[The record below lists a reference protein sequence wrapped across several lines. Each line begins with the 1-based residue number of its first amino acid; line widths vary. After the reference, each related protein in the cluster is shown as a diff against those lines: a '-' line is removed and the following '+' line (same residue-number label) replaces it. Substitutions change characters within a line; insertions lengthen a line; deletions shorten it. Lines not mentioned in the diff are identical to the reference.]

1 VSSFGARFRRLL
13 QQPGSADL
21 ARYQRLLPAIEARE
35 AELAEADDDT
45 FQALARDARDDG
57 EFCAVGR
64 EAARRAL
71 GERPFDVQL
80 IGTLAMLQGQIA
92 EMATG
97 EGKTL
102 AGALA
107 AARYALTGRS
117 VQVASVNDY
126 LAQRDAE
133 WMRPLYGL
141 LGVTVGHI
149 VQASTPEERR
159 QAYEAQVTYAPISE
173 IGFDV
178 LRDRLV
184 TDPADLVA
192 APPDVLLIDE
202 ADSVLIDEAL
212 VPLVLA
218 GAAAG
223 TDADLEMAEIV
234 RGLRPGLHYETDDE
248 GRNASL
254 TDEGSRAAERALGGI
269 DLYAADQIEALTRLN
284 VALHAHA
291 LLRRDVDYIVRD
303 DEVRLISASRG
314 RVAELQ
320 RWPDGLQ
327 AAVEAKEGIEAS
339 ESGEILDSITV
350 ESLVRRYPRV
360 CGMTGTAVTVGDQL
374 VQFYGLEV
382 AVIPPNRPCV
392 RVDEADRLYATMGQK
407 DRAIVAEVA
416 GAHANGQPVLIG
428 TLDIAESERL
438 SRRLTAAGLEHVV
451 LNAKNDAQEA
461 AIVAEAGAYGAITV
475 STQMAGRGTDI
486 RLGGSEGGKGGAGE
500 AGEARG
506 GEGGKSG
513 AGEAGEARGGEGG
526 NDEGGIGETAGS
538 AEHDRVAELGGLYV
552 IGTGRHASSRLDNQL
567 RGRSGRQGDPGDS
580 VFFVSMEDDL
590 ITSHAPD
597 TRPPRDVA
605 ADGRVRDAG
614 ATEAVAH
621 AQRVADGSNLEIHRN
636 TYRYHELIEQQ
647 RAIVLEHRDRLMRG
661 DAALVALGTRRP
673 ERFEELSASVDEDV
687 LAGAARTIVLYHLD
701 RGWADHLAVLG
712 DIREGIHLRALGTG
726 ALGGGRD
733 PLGDFQVEAVK
744 LFTSLLDRVQDE
756 AAETFRTA
764 SITEAGV
771 DLDAAGLKRP
781 TATWTYVVQDNPFG
795 TAVERAM
802 RRLAGRKDRQ

>member
-1 VSSFGARFRRLL
+1 MSSFGARFRRLL

-269 DLYAADQIEALTRLN
+269 DLYAADQIETLTRLN

-291 LLRRDVDYIVRD
+291 LLHRDVDYIVRD

-327 AAVEAKEGIEAS
+327 AAVEAKEGIAAS

-374 VQFYGLEV
+374 RQFYGLEV

-392 RVDEADRLYATMGQK
+392 RVDEADRLYATVGQK

-486 RLGGSEGGKGGAGE
+486 RLGGSEGGKGVAGGAT
-500 AGEARG
+500 G
-506 GEGGKSG
+506 GEGGVTR
-513 AGEAGEARGGEGG
+513 AGLA
-526 NDEGGIGETAGS
+526 NSGS

-621 AQRVADGSNLEIHRN
+621 AQRVADGANLEIHRN

-661 DAALVALGTRRP
+661 DAALVALGTRCP

-764 SITEAGV
+764 PITEAGV

>member
-1 VSSFGARFRRLL
+1 MSTFGARFRRLL

-21 ARYQRLLPAIEARE
+21 ARYERLLPAIEARE
-35 AELAEADDDT
+35 AELGEAEDGT
-45 FQALARDARDDG
+45 FRDLAREARDDAD
-57 EFCAVGR
+57 FCAVGR

-133 WMRPLYGL
+133 WMRPLYDL

-149 VQASTPEERR
+149 TAASTPQQRR
-159 QAYEAQVTYAPISE
+159 EAYDAQVTYAPISE

-192 APPDVLLIDE
+192 AQPDVLLIDE

-223 TDADLEMAEIV
+223 SDSDLEMAEVV
-234 RGLRPGLHYETDDE
+234 RALRPGLHYETDDD
-248 GRNASL
+248 GRNATL
-254 TDEGSRAAERALGGI
+254 TDEGARAAERALGGI

-291 LLRRDVDYIVRD
+291 LLRRDVDYIIRD
-303 DEVRLISASRG
+303 GEVRLISASRG

-327 AAVEAKEGIEAS
+327 AAVEAKEGIAAS

-374 VQFYGLEV
+374 RQFYGLEV
-382 AVIPPNRPCV
+382 AVILPNKPCV
-392 RVDEADRLYATMGQK
+392 REDEPDRLYATMGQK

-416 GAHANGQPVLIG
+416 GANATGQPVLIG

-451 LNAKNDAQEA
+451 LNAKNDAHEA

-486 RLGGSEGGKGGAGE
+486 RLGGSEGGRGEAGGAG
-500 AGEARG
+500 
-506 GEGGKSG
+506 G
-513 AGEAGEARGGEGG
+513 AGGAG
-526 NDEGGIGETAGS
+526 NS
-538 AEHDRVAELGGLYV
+538 EHDRVAELGGLYV

-580 VFFVSMEDDL
+580 VFFVSMEDEL
-590 ITSHAPD
+590 ITSYAPD
-597 TRPPRDVA
+597 TAAPRDVA
-605 ADGRVRDAG
+605 ADGRVRDAK
-614 ATEAVAH
+614 AAEAVAH
-621 AQRVADGSNLEIHRN
+621 AQRVADGANLEIHRN
-636 TYRYHELIEQQ
+636 TYRYHELIEKQ
-647 RAIVLEHRDRLMRG
+647 REIVLEHRDRLMRG
-661 DAALVALGTRRP
+661 DAALVALGTRCP
-673 ERFEELSASVDEDV
+673 ERFEELSATVDEDV
-687 LAGAARTIVLYHLD
+687 LAAAARTIVLYHLD
-701 RGWADHLAVLG
+701 RGWADHLAELA

-733 PLGDFQVEAVK
+733 PLGDFQTEAVK
-744 LFTSLLDRVQDE
+744 LFTSLLDRVQEE

-771 DLDAAGLKRP
+771 DLDASGLKRP

-795 TAVERAM
+795 SAMERAM

>member
-1 VSSFGARFRRLL
+1 VSSLGARFRRLL
-13 QQPGSADL
+13 QQPGTADL
-21 ARYQRLLPAIEARE
+21 ARYQRLLPSIGARE
-35 AELAEADDDT
+35 AELGEADDDA
-45 FQALARDARDDG
+45 FGALARDARDDG
-57 EFCAVGR
+57 DFCAVGR

-71 GERPFDVQL
+71 GERPYDVQL

-102 AGALA
+102 SGALA
-107 AARYALTGRS
+107 AARYALAGRS

-126 LAQRDAE
+126 LARRDAE
-133 WMRPLYGL
+133 WMRPLYEL

-149 VQASTPEERR
+149 VQASTRQERR
-159 QAYEAQVTYAPISE
+159 RAYAAQVTYAPISE

-184 TDPADLVA
+184 TDPAGLVA

-223 TDADLEMAEIV
+223 TDADLEMAAVV
-234 RGLRPGLHYETDDE
+234 RGLRPGLDYETDDE
-248 GRNASL
+248 GRNCAL
-254 TDEGSRAAERALGGI
+254 TDAGARAAERALGGI
-269 DLYAADQIEALTRLN
+269 DLYAADQIDVLTRLN

-303 DEVRLISASRG
+303 GEVRLISASRG

-327 AAVEAKEGIEAS
+327 AAVEAKEGIAAS

-374 VQFYGLEV
+374 RQFYGLEV

-392 RVDEADRLYATMGQK
+392 REDEPDRLYATTGQK
-407 DRAIVAEVA
+407 EKAIVAEVA
-416 GAHANGQPVLIG
+416 GAHATGRPVLIG

-438 SRRLTAAGLEHVV
+438 ARRLAAAGLPHVV

-461 AIVAEAGAYGAITV
+461 AIVAEAGAHGAITV

-486 RLGGSEGGKGGAGE
+486 RLGGSRGE
-500 AGEARG
+500 DG
-506 GEGGKSG
+506 
-513 AGEAGEARGGEGG
+513 
-526 NDEGGIGETAGS
+526 TAD
-538 AEHDRVAELGGLYV
+538 HDRVAGLGGLYV

-567 RGRSGRQGDPGDS
+567 RGRSGRQGDPGGS
-580 VFFVSMEDDL
+580 VFFVSMEDEL
-590 ITSHAPD
+590 LTSYAPA
-597 TRPPRDVA
+597 TPAPRDVA

-614 ATEAVAH
+614 AAEAVGH
-621 AQRVADGSNLEIHRN
+621 AQRVADGANLEIHRN
-636 TYRYHELIEQQ
+636 TYRYHELIERQ
-647 RAIVLEHRDRLMRG
+647 RGIVLEHRDRLMHG
-661 DAALVALGTRRP
+661 DAALVALGARCP
-673 ERFEELSASVDEDV
+673 ERFEELDGIVPSDV

-701 RGWADHLAVLG
+701 RGWADHLAVLAE
-712 DIREGIHLRALGTG
+712 IREGIHLRALGTG

-733 PLGDFQVEAVK
+733 PLGDFQAEAVK
-744 LFTSLLDRVQDE
+744 LFTSLLDRVQE
-756 AAETFRTA
+756 QSAETFRTA
-764 SITEAGV
+764 SITETGV
-771 DLDAAGLKRP
+771 DLDAAGLRRP

-795 TAVERAM
+795 SVFDRAM

>member
-71 GERPFDVQL
+71 RERPFDVQL

-126 LAQRDAE
+126 LAQRDAG
-133 WMRPLYGL
+133 WMRPLYDL

-149 VQASTPEERR
+149 TAASTPEERR

-248 GRNASL
+248 GRNATL

-269 DLYAADQIEALTRLN
+269 DLYAADQLEALTRLN

-374 VQFYGLEV
+374 RQFYGLEV

-392 RVDEADRLYATMGQK
+392 RVDEPDRLYATAGQK

-486 RLGGSEGGKGGAGE
+486 RLGGS
-500 AGEARG
+500 RG
-506 GEGGKSG
+506 G
-513 AGEAGEARGGEGG
+513 
-526 NDEGGIGETAGS
+526 EGGIGETADS

-580 VFFVSMEDDL
+580 VFFVSMEDEL

-621 AQRVADGSNLEIHRN
+621 AQRVADGANLEIHRN

-661 DAALVALGTRRP
+661 DAALVALGTRCP

-687 LAGAARTIVLYHLD
+687 LAGAARAIVLYHLD

>member
-1 VSSFGARFRRLL
+1 MSSLGARFRRLL

-21 ARYQRLLPAIEARE
+21 ARYQRLLPAIGARE
-35 AELAEADDDT
+35 AELGEADDDT
-45 FQALARDARDDG
+45 FGTLARDADDDG

-71 GERPFDVQL
+71 GERPYDVQL

-102 AGALA
+102 SGALA
-107 AARYALTGRS
+107 AARYVLAGRS

-126 LAQRDAE
+126 LAQRDAG
-133 WMRPLYGL
+133 WMRPLYDL

-159 QAYEAQVTYAPISE
+159 LAYEAQVTYAPISE

-184 TDPADLVA
+184 TDPDDLVA

-223 TDADLEMAEIV
+223 TGADLEMAEIV

-303 DEVRLISASRG
+303 GEVRLISASRG

-327 AAVEAKEGIEAS
+327 AAVEAKEGIAAS

-374 VQFYGLEV
+374 RQFYELEV
-382 AVIPPNRPCV
+382 AVIPPNRPCI
-392 RVDEADRLYATMGQK
+392 RVDEPDRLYATVGQK
-407 DRAIVAEVA
+407 ERAIVAEIA
-416 GAHANGQPVLIG
+416 GAHATGQPVLIG

-461 AIVAEAGAYGAITV
+461 AIVAEAGAYEAVTV

-486 RLGGSEGGKGGAGE
+486 RLGGSGSGNDGAV
-500 AGEARG
+500 AAD
-506 GEGGKSG
+506 SG
-513 AGEAGEARGGEGG
+513 AV
-526 NDEGGIGETAGS
+526 TADDGADGADPAS
-538 AEHDRVAELGGLYV
+538 EHDRVAELGGLYV
-552 IGTGRHASSRLDNQL
+552 IGTGRHASSRLDDQL

-580 VFFVSMEDDL
+580 VFFVSMEDEL
-590 ITSHAPD
+590 ITSYAPD
-597 TRPPRDVA
+597 TRAPRDVA

-621 AQRVADGSNLEIHRN
+621 AQRVADGANLEIHRN
-636 TYRYHELIEQQ
+636 TYRYHELIEKQ

-661 DAALVALGTRRP
+661 DAALVALGTRCP

-701 RGWADHLAVLG
+701 RGWADHLAELG
-712 DIREGIHLRALGTG
+712 DIREGILLRALGTG

-733 PLGDFQVEAVK
+733 PLSDFQTEAVK
-744 LFTSLLDRVQDE
+744 LFTGLMDRVQE
-756 AAETFRTA
+756 ESAETFRTA
-764 SITEAGV
+764 TITEAGV

-802 RRLAGRKDRQ
+802 RRLAGRK

>member
-1 VSSFGARFRRLL
+1 VSTFGARFRRLL

-35 AELAEADDDT
+35 AELAESGDDAFRD
-45 FQALARDARDDG
+45 LARDARDDG

-71 GERPFDVQL
+71 GERPYDVQL

-102 AGALA
+102 SGALA

-133 WMRPLYGL
+133 WMRPLYDL

-149 VQASTPEERR
+149 TAASTPDERR
-159 QAYEAQVTYAPISE
+159 RAYEAQVTYAPISE

-184 TDPADLVA
+184 TDEADLVA

-223 TDADLEMAEIV
+223 TDSDLEMAEIV
-234 RGLRPGLHYETDDE
+234 RVLRPGLHYETDDE

-269 DLYAADQIEALTRLN
+269 DLYAADQIDALTRLN

-303 DEVRLISASRG
+303 GEVRLISASRG

-327 AAVEAKEGIEAS
+327 AAVEAKEGIAAS

-374 VQFYGLEV
+374 RQFYELEV
-382 AVIPPNRPCV
+382 AVIPPNQPCI
-392 RVDEADRLYATMGQK
+392 RKDEPDRLYVAMGQK
-407 DRAIVAEVA
+407 EKAIVAEVA
-416 GAHANGQPVLIG
+416 GAHAEGQPVLIG

-438 SRRLTAAGLEHVV
+438 SRRLTTAGLDHVV

-486 RLGGSEGGKGGAGE
+486 RLGGTAGGPGGAKE
-500 AGEARG
+500 TG
-506 GEGGKSG
+506 GPDDG
-513 AGEAGEARGGEGG
+513 AEPV
-526 NDEGGIGETAGS
+526 S
-538 AEHDRVAELGGLYV
+538 EHDRVAELGGLYV
-552 IGTGRHASSRLDNQL
+552 IGTGRQTSSRLDNQL
-567 RGRSGRQGDPGDS
+567 RGRSGRQGDPGAS
-580 VFFVSMEDDL
+580 VFFVSMEDEL
-590 ITSHAPD
+590 ITSYAPD
-597 TRPPRDVA
+597 TPAPRDVA
-605 ADGRVRDAG
+605 ADGRVRDAR

-636 TYRYHELIEQQ
+636 TYRYHEMIEKQ

-661 DAALVALGTRRP
+661 DAALVALGTRCP
-673 ERFEELSASVDEDV
+673 ERFEELSATVDEDV
-687 LAGAARTIVLYHLD
+687 LAAAARTIVLYHLD
-701 RGWADHLAVLG
+701 RGWADHLAELG

-744 LFTSLLDRVQDE
+744 LFTGLLDRVQDE
-756 AAETFRTA
+756 SAETFRTA

-771 DLDAAGLKRP
+771 DLDDAGLKRP

-802 RRLAGRKDRQ
+802 RSLAGRKDRQ

>member
-45 FQALARDARDDG
+45 FRALARDARDDG

-133 WMRPLYGL
+133 WMRPLYDL

-223 TDADLEMAEIV
+223 TDADLEMAEIA

-248 GRNASL
+248 GRNATL

-269 DLYAADQIEALTRLN
+269 DLYAADQLDALTRLN

-291 LLRRDVDYIVRD
+291 LLRRDVDYIIRD

-327 AAVEAKEGIEAS
+327 AAVEAKEGIAAS

-374 VQFYGLEV
+374 RQFYGLEV
-382 AVIPPNRPCV
+382 AVIPPNRPCI
-392 RVDEADRLYATMGQK
+392 RVDEPDRLYATAGQK

-486 RLGGSEGGKGGAGE
+486 RLGGSEAE
-500 AGEARG
+500 A
-506 GEGGKSG
+506 
-513 AGEAGEARGGEGG
+513 
-526 NDEGGIGETAGS
+526 DDS

-580 VFFVSMEDDL
+580 VFFVSMEDEL

-621 AQRVADGSNLEIHRN
+621 AQRVADGANLEIHRN

-661 DAALVALGTRRP
+661 DAALVALGTRCP

-687 LAGAARTIVLYHLD
+687 LAGAARVIVLYHLD

>member
-45 FQALARDARDDG
+45 FQTLARDARDDG

-133 WMRPLYGL
+133 WMRPLYDL

-159 QAYEAQVTYAPISE
+159 QAYEAEVTYAPISE

-291 LLRRDVDYIVRD
+291 LLHRDVDYIVRD
-303 DEVRLISASRG
+303 DGVRLISASRG

-327 AAVEAKEGIEAS
+327 AAVEAKEGIAAS

-374 VQFYGLEV
+374 RQFYGLEV

-392 RVDEADRLYATMGQK
+392 RVDEPDRLYATAGQK

-486 RLGGSEGGKGGAGE
+486 RLGGSEGGKGRAGE
-500 AGEARG
+500 AGEARDSE
-506 GEGGKSG
+506 GEGGSG
-513 AGEAGEARGGEGG
+513 EATAGEGA
-526 NDEGGIGETAGS
+526 IGETAGS
-538 AEHDRVAELGGLYV
+538 EEHNRVAELGGLYV

-567 RGRSGRQGDPGDS
+567 RGRAGRQGDPGDS
-580 VFFVSMEDDL
+580 VFFVSMEDEL

-621 AQRVADGSNLEIHRN
+621 AQRVADGANLEIHRN

-661 DAALVALGTRRP
+661 DAALVALGTRCP

-687 LAGAARTIVLYHLD
+687 LAGAARAIVLYHLD

-764 SITEAGV
+764 PITEAGV

>member
-35 AELAEADDDT
+35 AGLAEADDDT

-133 WMRPLYGL
+133 WMRPLYDL

-149 VQASTPEERR
+149 TAASTPEERR

-218 GAAAG
+218 GAAPG
-223 TDADLEMAEIV
+223 TDADPEMAEIV

-374 VQFYGLEV
+374 LQFYGLEV

-416 GAHANGQPVLIG
+416 GAQANGQPVLIG

-500 AGEARG
+500 ADEARG
-506 GEGGKSG
+506 GEGG
-513 AGEAGEARGGEGG
+513 GGEGG
-526 NDEGGIGETAGS
+526 DGEGGIGETAGP

-621 AQRVADGSNLEIHRN
+621 AQRVADGANLEIHRN

-661 DAALVALGTRRP
+661 DAALVALGTRCP
-673 ERFEELSASVDEDV
+673 ERFEELSASVDEAV
-687 LAGAARTIVLYHLD
+687 LAGAARTVVLYHLD

>member
-1 VSSFGARFRRLL
+1 MSSFGARFRRLL

-133 WMRPLYGL
+133 WMRPLYDL

-149 VQASTPEERR
+149 TAASTPEERR

-291 LLRRDVDYIVRD
+291 LLRRDVDYIIRD

-327 AAVEAKEGIEAS
+327 AAVEAKEGIAAS

-374 VQFYGLEV
+374 LQFYGLEV

-486 RLGGSEGGKGGAGE
+486 RLGGSEGGKGG
-500 AGEARG
+500 
-506 GEGGKSG
+506 
-513 AGEAGEARGGEGG
+513 
-526 NDEGGIGETAGS
+526 IGETAGS

-552 IGTGRHASSRLDNQL
+552 IGTGRHSSSRLDNQL

-580 VFFVSMEDDL
+580 VFFVSMEDEL

-621 AQRVADGSNLEIHRN
+621 AQRVADGANLEIHRN

-661 DAALVALGTRRP
+661 DAALVALGTRCP